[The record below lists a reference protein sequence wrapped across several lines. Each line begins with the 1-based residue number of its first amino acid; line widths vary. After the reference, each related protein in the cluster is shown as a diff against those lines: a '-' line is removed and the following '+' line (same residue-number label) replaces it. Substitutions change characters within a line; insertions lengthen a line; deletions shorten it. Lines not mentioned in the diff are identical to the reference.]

1 MKETSIPLQLI
12 ELLSDAQIHS
22 GQQLGDKIGMTRAG
36 INKHIK
42 TLRSWGIQV
51 QTITGK
57 GYKLPYSVN
66 LLNGEVIRKQVQ
78 GSHVIV
84 EPVIDST
91 NQYMLNR
98 IPSLQS
104 GDTCLAEYQ
113 SAGRGRRGRQWVSPF
128 GCNLYLSMYWK
139 LDQGPAAAVGLSL
152 VVGIVIAKTLNKIS
166 KGKVKVKWPNDL
178 YLNDKKLAGILVE
191 LTGKTGDAAHIII
204 GIGINIGMEKKNI
217 DKEKSINQEW
227 ASLVDEVEN
236 IERNELSASII
247 NALKEA
253 LILFE
258 KEGLAPFLESWFE
271 LDNFLGRKV
280 KLLIGDKI
288 ITGIE
293 KGIDQQGAL
302 LLQHDNGD
310 IIPYIGGEISL
321 RADSSPKCNAKPPF
335 LAPQTPPKVV

>member
-91 NQYMLNR
+91 NQYMLDR
-98 IPSLQS
+98 IPGLQS

-204 GIGINIGMEKKNI
+204 GIGINICMEKKNI

-321 RADSSPKCNAKPPF
+321 RANEI
-335 LAPQTPPKVV
+335 